1 MPGALA
7 VEDIAKALHEDMAVA
22 QHVAEPADVLRVGDR
37 LVERLAEIMRAQ
49 DGEVGVVGFAFL
61 EGVPVYHRKAAV
73 VIFLR
78 HKTTGVLAKRAHL
91 IAEGVGV
98 ANELSLVEDLVH
110 VLDDFVSHLDA
121 HAHIDRSRRMEDSML
136 GAQVLKP
143 IGAASVVGVEDGEG
157 VVASRV
163 RQIVGKD
170 VPIAAS
176 MDLHGCISDLLF
188 ESCDLLTCY
197 RTAPHIDVPWTHER
211 AARALVKV
219 LDNPGRTLY
228 RARVNVPVLLPGEK
242 TSTEVEPGASM
253 YAKLGVYQLQDDVFD
268 TSIWMGFPWADMERC
283 HGAVVSY
290 GYDEQAVCD
299 AAMAAAQ
306 DFWDNAGVFEFVGPT
321 DTAEGSVAQA
331 LSAEVSPF
339 FVSDT
344 GDNPGA
350 GGTDDSTVF
359 LREILD
365 AYRAQ
370 GSTKRVVFASLNDP
384 AAVEACEQAGAGAPV
399 RLAVGAMT
407 GGVSGEP
414 VMMDGVVD
422 RLFDEYRSGGKS
434 AVIAEGNFKVIVTT
448 ARTQFGCSEQYEAA
462 GTPFDA
468 EDIVVV
474 KMGYLEPDLSAAAK
488 GWVMAL
494 TPGAVDQD
502 LPRLGHH
509 KIVRPLYPFDELP
522 FDPKLTVDL
531 LSRA

>member
-1 MPGALA
+1 M
-7 VEDIAKALHEDMAVA
+7 
-22 QHVAEPADVLRVGDR
+22 
-37 LVERLAEIMRAQ
+37 
-49 DGEVGVVGFAFL
+49 
-61 EGVPVYHRKAAV
+61 
-73 VIFLR
+73 
-78 HKTTGVLAKRAHL
+78 
-91 IAEGVGV
+91 
-98 ANELSLVEDLVH
+98 DL
-110 VLDDFVSHLDA
+110 
-121 HAHIDRSRRMEDSML
+121 
-136 GAQVLKP
+136 
-143 IGAASVVGVEDGEG
+143 EDGEG
-157 VVASRV
+157 VIASRV

-211 AARALVKV
+211 AARALIKV

-384 AAVEACEQAGAGAPV
+384 AAVEACEQAGVGAPV
-399 RLAVGAMT
+399 RLAVGAMN

-414 VMMDGVVD
+414 VMLDGVVD

-434 AVIAEGNFKVIVTT
+434 AVIAERNFKVIVTT

-509 KIVRPLYPFDELP
+509 KIMRPLYPFDELP
-522 FDPKLTVDL
+522 FDPHLTVDL
-531 LSRA
+531 LERA